1 MRHLVVDLDTRI
13 KILLLEDDTILD
25 IHSVEFTS
33 SVTSMLVSAIEHFI
47 PDKVTYVTHNML
59 AQCLYTNSKIAFELG
74 DGADKYASLI
84 NESDMNI
91 CIDICARAGIT
102 DVSFVDKFGYYAQ
115 FAQADTCFVENYTGI
130 YRFIYIDGDKVA
142 YTICT
147 PDVYEETL
155 KRFMNQT
162 GATNVMNENEL
173 TDTSDLMYFT
183 NAVTCLDD
191 EKVVHDLVIFAY
203 ACLHEGKFRYVPAMY
218 NAYINKEETH
228 TISEESGDGGAAKEN
243 TNSVQDDDLVISE
256 SKSTKSSEL
265 REVDSLVDSD
275 LDDDGYGEYGGT
287 DREGSREDD
296 MENDDYLENSNLK
309 RKSNKP
315 VKMKRPAKTKK
326 PKVPRASKTPNNN
339 TAGLIVNVLTAVGIF
354 ALVITGT
361 LYFMTYSQNTKL
373 TELNKTLDA
382 NQVMISSIN
391 TAITSYQ
398 AYLKDDNENILDL
411 YSNTMR
417 IIDVTDDTYLKTFSY
432 LDGTVTLALHT
443 DLASNKDKLQE
454 MCDQNGYTLLVTN
467 QNATDN
473 SSEQQDGQDDQG
485 DQDQKTTEN
494 DKNTENTKD
503 ESRSEAKSTDKGNFD
518 IEISISDTSAIEN

>member
-102 DVSFVDKFGYYAQ
+102 D
-115 FAQADTCFVENYTGI
+115 
-130 YRFIYIDGDKVA
+130 
-142 YTICT
+142 ICT

-191 EKVVHDLVIFAY
+191 EKVVHDLAIFAY

-473 SSEQQDGQDDQG
+473 SSEQQDGQDDQD